1 MRGAL
6 KKILCFCALLLL
18 VSVMSLLSIK
28 FKEENYRR
36 KTLDMLRCGDFSA
49 VSNIEEKEQES
60 LQFIYAGT
68 EKNAEWEQLDIDAD
82 GKKEIIYQE
91 NNTEGIGRK
100 RILAIFYFP
109 DRKCELLLYDT
120 VDNTEYY
127 FIADSKLVYY
137 AFAQDAYG
145 YELFCVCDIDEGGKI
160 ESKMRLEAFDFSNVN
175 QDDSDNDDW
184 WNQENLSA
192 DSKGMAYRITL
203 YEDGDVKERTV
214 QEEEYLEIFEA
225 EIGSYT
231 IYGTEHYR

>member
-1 MRGAL
+1 M
-6 KKILCFCALLLL
+6 LLLG
-18 VSVMSLLSIK
+18 IK

-36 KTLDMLRCGDFSA
+36 KIFDMMQSGDFSA
-49 VSNIEEKEQES
+49 VANMEEKKQEN
-60 LQFIYAGT
+60 LQFTYART